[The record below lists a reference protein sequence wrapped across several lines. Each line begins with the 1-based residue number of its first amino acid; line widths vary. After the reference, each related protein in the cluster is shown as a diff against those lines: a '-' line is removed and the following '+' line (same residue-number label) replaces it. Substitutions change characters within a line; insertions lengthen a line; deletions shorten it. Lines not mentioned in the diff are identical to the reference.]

1 MPAQLLV
8 YTRLYTRRK
17 IELGYTSMKRHE
29 IKRRPLADTVLASL
43 EPEPKPYREHD
54 GGGLYF
60 RVMPNGR
67 KSWNFR
73 YKKPSGTWSWIG
85 LGAYPEVGGAMAR
98 QRAAEIRDQLSEGRD
113 PLVSQ
118 HERKAMALLAE
129 SNTFEK
135 LAREWFG
142 ARRSS
147 WVEKTARRII
157 GSLELHVFPVFG
169 ARDYTQIL
177 PIEWMEFFRS
187 MEQKGIIDQTGN
199 VRRYCRD
206 IYDLARVTGRA
217 THNPID
223 GLHKFLAT
231 KPSDNYPH
239 VTEKELPA
247 LIRAIRAYPHARDV
261 CIGLQLLMLTCV
273 RPSEL
278 REAAWSE
285 INLDNATWSIP
296 AARMKKR
303 RDHTVP
309 LSDQALALLQELKTL
324 TGYYPLLFPG
334 RNDRT
339 KPRSDMVWNM
349 ALRRLGYEGR
359 QTAHG
364 FRHIGSTLLREQGF
378 PRDHVEAQLA
388 HAEEGVAGVYNKAV
402 YLEQRSSMMQ
412 WYADHLDALAKGN
425 VIPFAA
431 VDRR

>member
-1 MPAQLLV
+1 MRALLFQVVPYCIMPAQLLV
-8 YTRLYTRRK
+8 YTGLYTRRK
-17 IELGYTSMKRHE
+17 IEPGYTSMKRHE
-29 IKRRPLADTVLASL
+29 IKRRPMADTVLASL
-43 EPEPKPYREHD
+43 EPESKPYREHD

-98 QRAAEIRDQLSEGRD
+98 QRAGEIRDQMSEGRA
-113 PLVSQ
+113 PLASQ
-118 HERKAMALLAE
+118 HKRRAEALLAE
-129 SNTFEK
+129 SSTFEK

-157 GSLELHVFPVFG
+157 GSLELHVFPKFG

-231 KPSDNYPH
+231 KQSDNYPH
-239 VTEKELPA
+239 VTERELPA
-247 LIRAIRAYPHARDV
+247 LIRAIRA
-261 CIGLQLLMLTCV
+261 
-273 RPSEL
+273 
-278 REAAWSE
+278 
-285 INLDNATWSIP
+285 
-296 AARMKKR
+296 
-303 RDHTVP
+303 
-309 LSDQALALLQELKTL
+309 
-324 TGYYPLLFPG
+324 
-334 RNDRT
+334 
-339 KPRSDMVWNM
+339 
-349 ALRRLGYEGR
+349 
-359 QTAHG
+359 
-364 FRHIGSTLLREQGF
+364 
-378 PRDHVEAQLA
+378 
-388 HAEEGVAGVYNKAV
+388 
-402 YLEQRSSMMQ
+402 
-412 WYADHLDALAKGN
+412 
-425 VIPFAA
+425 
-431 VDRR
+431 